1 MPVAIRTRDNLFKLN
16 LITAQM
22 RSYLYFDGNSYVQFA
37 PVVMSGTRTISFYV
51 YFDDVSSTTSHYMY
65 GNTEGYA
72 SRFVIS
78 YSGRFN
84 IRANQSDNNSNF
96 TEKSVFTSGIIHYV
110 EVTIT
115 DTTCSVKVNGI
126 EEYSETI
133 PTADTYINLFGSN
146 DTSVYGSFYLYDVSL
161 NGERVY
167 KLNEGAGRIVAD
179 SIAPEIP
186 LDLDLANPDEVPS
199 NISYQYDALTD
210 AITMTLNEVG
220 TLNYPSVRLLD
231 RGIAPNK
238 SYRVEVEID
247 CTGLQGEYTPFI
259 GLSDAD
265 YSAPAERV
273 LGVMG
278 SIANRNEIIVIDDT
292 SLDDK
297 ISFYFNATT
306 SALQAGDTFV
316 IRSLRIWE
324 TTAGQINNYQN
335 SLWNQGLPS

>member
-1 MPVAIRTRDNLFKLN
+1 MPAVNRQLETLFALN
-16 LITAQM
+16 LITKRIRA
-22 RSYLYFDGNSYVQFA
+22 YLYFDGNVFVQFA

-146 DTSVYGSFYLYDVSL
+146 GTSVYGSFYLYDVSL

-179 SIAPEIP
+179 SLNHDGAELVGAPTKI
-186 LDLDLANPDEVPS
+186 DANWTDNS
-199 NISYQYDALTD
+199 DGSY
-210 AITMTLNEVG
+210 TLNHTAGDGAQALEFITSANQDGNTYFVEVDVDVTTG
-220 TLNYPSVRLLD
+220 
-231 RGIAPNK
+231 GIALVSNA
-238 SYRVEVEID
+238 SEA
-247 CTGLQGEYTPFI
+247 TGSDGHYSFVFNSSLTNFI
-259 GLSDAD
+259 QFKRANDAVD
-265 YSAPAERV
+265 AVVTVSNV
-273 LGVMG
+273 
-278 SIANRNEIIVIDDT
+278 SIKE
-292 SLDDK
+292 
-297 ISFYFNATT
+297 TT
-306 SALQAGDTFV
+306 S
-316 IRSLRIWE
+316 
-324 TTAGQINNYQN
+324 GQINNYQD

>member
-146 DTSVYGSFYLYDVSL
+146 GTSVYGSFYLYDVSL

-167 KLNEGAGRIVAD
+167 KLNEGAGIIVAD
-179 SIAPEIP
+179 S
-186 LDLDLANPDEVPS
+186 LNPDGDELVINGTFDENVEEWSDGGINAVVSWDDGRLQLTQSATYTSSIQLVSVEAGKSYLFSGEVNRGDIFAYLQVRS
-199 NISYQYDALTD
+199 LAGDILLEIREDGLNTGVFTAVDSAVTIRLHGGNALGSAWFDNIS
-210 AITMTLNEVG
+210 IKE
-220 TLNYPSVRLLD
+220 
-231 RGIAPNK
+231 
-238 SYRVEVEID
+238 
-247 CTGLQGEYTPFI
+247 
-259 GLSDAD
+259 
-265 YSAPAERV
+265 
-273 LGVMG
+273 
-278 SIANRNEIIVIDDT
+278 
-292 SLDDK
+292 
-297 ISFYFNATT
+297 TT
-306 SALQAGDTFV
+306 S
-316 IRSLRIWE
+316 
-324 TTAGQINNYQN
+324 GQINNYQD